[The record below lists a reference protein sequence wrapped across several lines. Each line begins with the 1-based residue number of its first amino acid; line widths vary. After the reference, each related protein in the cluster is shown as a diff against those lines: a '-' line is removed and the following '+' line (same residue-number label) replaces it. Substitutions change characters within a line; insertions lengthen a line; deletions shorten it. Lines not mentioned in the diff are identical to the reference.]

1 MPLPALRVLGPRIL
15 AAFLLLAAASVLV
28 GPAVAKPVAVAV
40 SPLPHVARTLAE
52 ALPLRI
58 VAFGSSSTE
67 GVGASSPAASYPAR
81 LQVWLRA
88 ALPVPV
94 VVLNAGIGGQDADDM
109 LRRIDRVLAGHPDLV
124 IWQTGSNDPLR
135 GVSLARFDAETRA
148 GIAVI
153 RATGADVMLMEPQD
167 CKVLRARP
175 GALAYRDDLRRIA
188 AELRVPLVRRYDL
201 MDAWL
206 AEGLLTRA
214 QLLYGDGLH
223 MTDGGYARLAIAVGQ
238 QIVALLGRH
247 AGVLDADGGR

>member
-1 MPLPALRVLGPRIL
+1 MPSHAPRGAQMLAWVLT
-15 AAFLLLAAASVLV
+15 AFVLLAAAPVAAK
-28 GPAVAKPVAVAV
+28 PAVVV
-40 SPLPHVARTLAE
+40 SALPHVARVLTQV
-52 ALPLRI
+52 LPLRI

-81 LQVWLRA
+81 LQVWLST
-88 ALPVPV
+88 ALPGPV
-94 VVLNAGIGGQDADDM
+94 EVINAGIGGQDADDM
-109 LRRIDRVLAGHPDLV
+109 LRRIDRVLARHPDLV

-135 GVSLARFDAETRA
+135 GVPLARFDAETRA
-148 GIAVI
+148 GIAVF
-153 RATGADVMLMEPQD
+153 RAAGADVMLMEPQD
-167 CKVLRARP
+167 CKVLRGRP

-238 QIVALLGRH
+238 QILALAARH
-247 AGVLDADGGR
+247 TGAFYAGDGK